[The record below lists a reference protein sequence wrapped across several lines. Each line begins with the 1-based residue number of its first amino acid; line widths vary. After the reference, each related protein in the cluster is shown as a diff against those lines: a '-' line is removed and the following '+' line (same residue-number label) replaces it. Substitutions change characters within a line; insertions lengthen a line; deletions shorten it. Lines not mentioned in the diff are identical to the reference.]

1 MALKDIYD
9 TITKSKRNSILAFVL
24 GSTTALTGVYYPF
37 KIMNELPIVQEY
49 RKIESELRQ
58 YLSEEHNKVLMDKR
72 EEIRLTPG
80 FNESYEIFNSSI
92 KYVGLPLGLGGL
104 IFAGLGGI
112 GLARKKE
119 ESASE
124 TYVINN

>member
-1 MALKDIYD
+1 MVFREIYD
-9 TITKSKRNSILAFVL
+9 AIIKSKRNSILAFVL
-24 GSTTALTGVYYPF
+24 GSTTTLTGVYYPI
-37 KIMNELPIVQEY
+37 KTIDELPIVQEY
-49 RKIESELRQ
+49 RKIESELGQ
-58 YLSEEHNKVLMDKR
+58 YISEEHNRVLIDKR
-72 EEIRLTPG
+72 EEIRSTPG

-104 IFAGLGGI
+104 ALATLGII

-124 TYVINN
+124 TYMINN